1 MASILDKWQLAD
13 IIDFV
18 MGVYAHPGVD
28 DRDGGGGNGSK
39 GGMRDEQSNR
49 E

>member
-18 MGVYAHPGVD
+18 MGVTLILAWTIAMVAVAM
-28 DRDGGGGNGSK
+28 DRR
-39 GGMRDEQSNR
+39 GMRG
-49 E
+49 

>member
-18 MGVYAHPGVD
+18 MGVTLILAWTIAMVAEAMGRRGYRG
-28 DRDGGGGNGSK
+28 
-39 GGMRDEQSNR
+39 
-49 E
+49 